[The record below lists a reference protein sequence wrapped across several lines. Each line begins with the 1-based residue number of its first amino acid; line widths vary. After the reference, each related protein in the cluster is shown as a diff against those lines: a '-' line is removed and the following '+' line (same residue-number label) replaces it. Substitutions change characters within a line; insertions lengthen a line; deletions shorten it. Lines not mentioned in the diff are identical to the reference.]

1 MAYPLMMLL
10 IIAAVIYL
18 LTRIIFRKLW
28 GMIVFLGF
36 IVIFFALLLAPA
48 LKSARIKSQ
57 SGGCMSNLKQIGLAS
72 LLYARDHDGRFP
84 ESLFGLYPQY
94 VSKTDIFF
102 CPATPN
108 ARSLKKIKRP
118 ENANISYLLTPGL
131 TERDDKNIILSR
143 DKSMWNHYSSIY
155 CCFVDGH
162 VEYISLK
169 EYIKKDFDAISSA
182 LQAFFKAKKRY
193 PTNEEGLK
201 ALVSSGC
208 LRGPLFDPFDIEG
221 KRPYGYA
228 FDNIHKKWLI
238 RAYGPDQ
245 KPDIDFNLFAQ
256 GKISPEALVGMK
268 AQLIFGMMEI
278 KRTHGDVFRV
288 GP

>member
-1 MAYPLMMLL
+1 
-10 IIAAVIYL
+10 
-18 LTRIIFRKLW
+18 
-28 GMIVFLGF
+28 MIVFLGF

-201 ALVSSGC
+201 ILVNSGF
-208 LRGPLFDPFDIEG
+208 LREILIDPFDPEG

-228 FDNIHKKWLI
+228 LDNTRNKWILTS
-238 RAYGPDQ
+238 YGPNK
-245 KPDIDFNLFAQ
+245 KPDINLNLYAQ
-256 GKISPEALVGMK
+256 GKFSNQDLMK
-268 AQLIFGMMEI
+268 MQAQLIFGMMTI
-278 KRTHGDVFRV
+278 KRTNGDVFRV
-288 GP
+288 EP